1 MQTTFSKEF
10 AKSLSQ
16 SIEMEGLHHPIT
28 LRPNPDKPGR
38 YLLVAGR
45 HRLNAV
51 HKCLKRDVIEAK
63 VIVDM
68 DETDAE
74 MATIAENLWRNP
86 LKKAQHHLAIQKWHE
101 HYAAEYPP
109 KLGSNAGSVAAKKK
123 AAERRTAKAE
133 GAEGEPENPKP
144 YVGLGSSAGR
154 SEPEKANASEA
165 DVPSFARLVSHTT
178 GEGLSSAKVTAKL
191 ARTFNPDQIEVF
203 EQMQVGR
210 VDMHTIAKIKNA
222 QHRDEIINLIAS
234 GMDAREAIAQ
244 VLKPEDGAVKLG
256 NGRIVPAPASP
267 GRPEGFIE
275 TDMPD
280 QVWLE
285 TYCAEIRKLLPP
297 EARAKFDLD
306 AVAYRELR
314 SAHNTFKSKMKN
326 LIQVNGSRGAF
337 LRRAVARVCNL
348 AHPKVG
354 SSAAGAQAEVQPG
367 TPQMHRLLRRRLCDS
382 DEGAL
387 IHVGSLDVPV
397 PSLSGGR
404 GVDSRTR
411 GINRHSH
418 ALRNEVMKT
427 QPPVV

>member
-285 TYCAEIRKLLPP
+285 TYCADIRKLLPP
-297 EARAKFDLD
+297 EAGPSLISTRLPTVSFARHATPLSPRRRRSSRARATRGPFCG
-306 AVAYRELR
+306 R
-314 SAHNTFKSKMKN
+314 SLASA
-326 LIQVNGSRGAF
+326 ISPI
-337 LRRAVARVCNL
+337 RRI
-348 AHPKVG
+348 G
-354 SSAAGAQAEVQPG
+354 SSAAGAPAKVRPG
-367 TPQMHRLLRRRLCDS
+367 APN
-382 DEGAL
+382 A
-387 IHVGSLDVPV
+387 
-397 PSLSGGR
+397 
-404 GVDSRTR
+404 
-411 GINRHSH
+411 
-418 ALRNEVMKT
+418 
-427 QPPVV
+427 PPATATAM